1 MGAMLFPISMEIFP
15 KPIKIPKFVAL
26 VFEVQ
31 SAIKMENIKTDQP
44 ASTASTPIMAID
56 EISSEV
62 SELKLLTA
70 KKIKAC
76 PVIKN
81 NRRNLFEK

>member
-1 MGAMLFPISMEIFP
+1 MLFPISMEIFP

-31 SAIKMENIKTDQP
+31 SAIRMENIKTDQP

-56 EISSEV
+56 EIRSEV

-70 KKIKAC
+70 RKIKAC

-81 NRRNLFEK
+81 RRRNLFEK

>member
-1 MGAMLFPISMEIFP
+1 MLFPINMEIFP

-31 SAIKMENIKTDQP
+31 SAIRMENIKTDQP

-62 SELKLLTA
+62 SKLKLLTA
-70 KKIKAC
+70 RKIKAC

>member
-1 MGAMLFPISMEIFP
+1 MLFPIIVDIFP

-56 EISSEV
+56 DIRSEV
-62 SELKLLTA
+62 SELKLLTT

>member
-1 MGAMLFPISMEIFP
+1 MLFPISMEIFP

-44 ASTASTPIMAID
+44 ASTASTPMMAID
-56 EISSEV
+56 EIRSEV

-70 KKIKAC
+70 RKIKAC

-81 NRRNLFEK
+81 RRRNLFEK

>member
-1 MGAMLFPISMEIFP
+1 MLFPISMDIFP

-62 SELKLLTA
+62 SKLKLLTA
-70 KKIKAC
+70 RTVSYTHLTLPTIYS
-76 PVIKN
+76 V
-81 NRRNLFEK
+81 

>member
-1 MGAMLFPISMEIFP
+1 MLFPISMDIFP

-62 SELKLLTA
+62 SKLKLLTA
-70 KKIKAC
+70 RKIKAC

-81 NRRNLFEK
+81 SRRNLFEK

>member
-1 MGAMLFPISMEIFP
+1 MLFPINMDIFP
-15 KPIKIPKFVAL
+15 KPIKIPKLVAL

-31 SAIKMENIKTDQP
+31 SAIRMENIKTDQP
-44 ASTASTPIMAID
+44 ASTASTPMMAID
-56 EISSEV
+56 EIRSEV

-81 NRRNLFEK
+81 RRRNLFEK

>member
-1 MGAMLFPISMEIFP
+1 MLFPINMDIFP

-56 EISSEV
+56 EIRSEV

>member
-1 MGAMLFPISMEIFP
+1 MLFPIIVDIFP

-56 EISSEV
+56 EIRSEV

>member
-1 MGAMLFPISMEIFP
+1 MLFPISMEIFP

-31 SAIKMENIKTDQP
+31 SAIRMENIKTDQP
-44 ASTASTPIMAID
+44 ASTASTPIIAID
-56 EISSEV
+56 EIRSEV

-70 KKIKAC
+70 RKIKAC

-81 NRRNLFEK
+81 RRRNLFEK

>member
-1 MGAMLFPISMEIFP
+1 MEIFP

-44 ASTASTPIMAID
+44 ASTASTPMMAID
-56 EISSEV
+56 EIRSEV

-70 KKIKAC
+70 RKIKAC

-81 NRRNLFEK
+81 RRTNLFEK

>member
-1 MGAMLFPISMEIFP
+1 MFPISVDIFP

-56 EISSEV
+56 EIRSEV

>member
-1 MGAMLFPISMEIFP
+1 MLFPISVEIFP

-31 SAIKMENIKTDQP
+31 SAIRMENIKTDQP
-44 ASTASTPIMAID
+44 ASTASTPMMTID
-56 EISSEV
+56 EIRSEV

-70 KKIKAC
+70 RKIKAC

-81 NRRNLFEK
+81 RRRNLFEK

>member
-1 MGAMLFPISMEIFP
+1 MLFPINMDIFP

-44 ASTASTPIMAID
+44 ASTASTLIMAID

-81 NRRNLFEK
+81 SRRNLFEI

>member
-1 MGAMLFPISMEIFP
+1 MLFPISVEIFP

-62 SELKLLTA
+62 SKLKLLTA
-70 KKIKAC
+70 RKIKAC

-81 NRRNLFEK
+81 SRRNLFEK

>member
-1 MGAMLFPISMEIFP
+1 MLFPISVEIFP

-56 EISSEV
+56 EIRSEV

-70 KKIKAC
+70 RKIKAC

-81 NRRNLFEK
+81 RRRNLFEK

>member
-1 MGAMLFPISMEIFP
+1 MLFPISVEIFP

-56 EISSEV
+56 DIRSEV

-70 KKIKAC
+70 RKIKVC

-81 NRRNLFEK
+81 RRRNLFEK

>member
-1 MGAMLFPISMEIFP
+1 
-15 KPIKIPKFVAL
+15 
-26 VFEVQ
+26 
-31 SAIKMENIKTDQP
+31 MENIKTDQP
-44 ASTASTPIMAID
+44 ASTASTPIIAID

-81 NRRNLFEK
+81 SRRNLFEK

>member
-1 MGAMLFPISMEIFP
+1 MLFPISMDIFP

-31 SAIKMENIKTDQP
+31 SAIKMEKIKTDHP

-62 SELKLLTA
+62 SKLKLLTA
-70 KKIKAC
+70 RKIKAC

-81 NRRNLFEK
+81 SRRILF

>member
-1 MGAMLFPISMEIFP
+1 MDIFP

-44 ASTASTPIMAID
+44 ASTASTPIIAID

-81 NRRNLFEK
+81 SRRNLFEK

>member
-1 MGAMLFPISMEIFP
+1 MLFPISVEIFP

-31 SAIKMENIKTDQP
+31 SAIRMENIKTDQP
-44 ASTASTPIMAID
+44 ASTASTPMMAID
-56 EISSEV
+56 EIRSEV

-70 KKIKAC
+70 RKIKAC

-81 NRRNLFEK
+81 RRRNLFEK

>member
-1 MGAMLFPISMEIFP
+1 MLFPISMEIFP

-31 SAIKMENIKTDQP
+31 SAIRMENIKTDQP
-44 ASTASTPIMAID
+44 ASTASTPMMAID
-56 EISSEV
+56 EIRSEV

-70 KKIKAC
+70 RKIKAC

-81 NRRNLFEK
+81 KRRNLFEK

>member
-44 ASTASTPIMAID
+44 ASTASTLIMAID

>member
-1 MGAMLFPISMEIFP
+1 MFPISVDIFP

-44 ASTASTPIMAID
+44 ASTASTPMMAID
-56 EISSEV
+56 EIRSEV

-70 KKIKAC
+70 RKIKAC

-81 NRRNLFEK
+81 RRRNLFEK

>member
-1 MGAMLFPISMEIFP
+1 MLFPISMEIFP

-62 SELKLLTA
+62 SKLKLLTA
-70 KKIKAC
+70 RKIKAC

-81 NRRNLFEK
+81 SRRNLFEK

>member
-31 SAIKMENIKTDQP
+31 SVIRMENIKTDQP
-44 ASTASTPIMAID
+44 ASTASTPMMAID
-56 EISSEV
+56 EIRSEV

-70 KKIKAC
+70 RKIKAC

-81 NRRNLFEK
+81 SRRNLFEI

>member
-1 MGAMLFPISMEIFP
+1 MLFPISVEIFP

-56 EISSEV
+56 EIRSEV

-70 KKIKAC
+70 RKIKAC

-81 NRRNLFEK
+81 SRRNLFEK

>member
-1 MGAMLFPISMEIFP
+1 MLFPISMEIFP

-26 VFEVQ
+26 VFEVH
-31 SAIKMENIKTDQP
+31 SAIRMENIKTDQP
-44 ASTASTPIMAID
+44 ASTASTPMIAID
-56 EISSEV
+56 EIRSEV

-70 KKIKAC
+70 RKIKAC

-81 NRRNLFEK
+81 RRRNLFKK

>member
-1 MGAMLFPISMEIFP
+1 MLFPISMEIFP

-44 ASTASTPIMAID
+44 ASTASTPIIAID

-81 NRRNLFEK
+81 SRRNLFEK

>member
-1 MGAMLFPISMEIFP
+1 MLFPISMEIFP

-31 SAIKMENIKTDQP
+31 SAIRMENIKTDQP
-44 ASTASTPIMAID
+44 ASTASTPMMAID
-56 EISSEV
+56 EIRSEV

-70 KKIKAC
+70 RKIRAC

-81 NRRNLFEK
+81 RRRNLFEK

>member
-1 MGAMLFPISMEIFP
+1 MLFPISVEIFP
-15 KPIKIPKFVAL
+15 KPRKIPKFVAL

-31 SAIKMENIKTDQP
+31 SAIRMENIKTDQP
-44 ASTASTPIMAID
+44 ASTASTPMMAID
-56 EISSEV
+56 EIRSEV

-70 KKIKAC
+70 RKIKAC

-81 NRRNLFEK
+81 RRRNLFEK

>member
-44 ASTASTPIMAID
+44 ASTASTPIIAID

>member
-1 MGAMLFPISMEIFP
+1 MLFPINMDIFP

-31 SAIKMENIKTDQP
+31 SAIRMENIKTDQP

-56 EISSEV
+56 ELSSEV
-62 SELKLLTA
+62 SKLKLLTA
-70 KKIKAC
+70 RKIKAC

-81 NRRNLFEK
+81 SRRNLFEK

>member
-1 MGAMLFPISMEIFP
+1 MLFPINMDIFP

-44 ASTASTPIMAID
+44 ASTASTPIIAID

-81 NRRNLFEK
+81 NRSNIFEK

>member
-1 MGAMLFPISMEIFP
+1 MLFPINMDIFP

-44 ASTASTPIMAID
+44 ASTASTLIMAID

-81 NRRNLFEK
+81 SRRNLFEK

>member
-1 MGAMLFPISMEIFP
+1 MLFPISMDIFP

-44 ASTASTPIMAID
+44 ASTASTPMMAID
-56 EISSEV
+56 EIRSEV

-70 KKIKAC
+70 RKIKAC

>member
-1 MGAMLFPISMEIFP
+1 MFPISVDIFP

-31 SAIKMENIKTDQP
+31 SAIKIENIKTDQP

-56 EISSEV
+56 EIRSEV